1 MAAITI
7 IGYGNLMRGDDAA
20 GILAARELE
29 AYFRGDEEVKIAAVQ
44 QLTPEMAEMVARSSF
59 VLFLDACNE
68 QEPGTIRCIPVDS
81 ELQACRF
88 THHLTPA
95 ALLNAAQQLYGQA
108 APAATLTLTGWSFA
122 LNDEVSSGVRE
133 RLPEFIRQAKELI
146 ETHK

>member
-1 MAAITI
+1 MPAIAI

-29 AYFRGDEEVKIAAVQ
+29 AYFRDDDEVKIAAVQ
-44 QLTPEMAEMVARSSF
+44 QLTPEMAEIVARSSF

-68 QEPGTIRCIPVDS
+68 PEPGTIRCIPVDA
-81 ELQACRF
+81 EPQACRF
-88 THHLTPA
+88 THQLTPA

-108 APAATLTLTGWSFA
+108 ANAAILTLSGWSFA
-122 LNDEVSSGVRE
+122 VSDEVSSGVRK
-133 RLPEFIRQAKELI
+133 RLPEFIRQAKELV